1 MRYTTGKREKI
12 VTLLR
17 TDPAASYSLE
27 QICELVLDGASG
39 KSTVYRLVSE
49 LVADGCLRR
58 ICDERTRRV
67 TYQYIDSEECHNH
80 LHLKCKGCGRL
91 IHLDDRISREL
102 EDSVRAVG
110 GFSIDEGALLLGTCL
125 DCSGGDA

>member
-1 MRYTTGKREKI
+1 MGYTTGKKEKI
-12 VTLLR
+12 MRLMRDNHGV
-17 TDPAASYSLE
+17 SYSLE
-27 QICELVLDGASG
+27 HICELVLDGDSG
-39 KSTVYRLVSE
+39 KSTVYRIVSE

-67 TYQYIDSEECHNH
+67 TYQYMGSEECHNH

-91 IHLDDRISREL
+91 IHLDDKISREL
-102 EDSVRAVG
+102 EDSVRSAG

-125 DCSGGDA
+125 DCSGGAV